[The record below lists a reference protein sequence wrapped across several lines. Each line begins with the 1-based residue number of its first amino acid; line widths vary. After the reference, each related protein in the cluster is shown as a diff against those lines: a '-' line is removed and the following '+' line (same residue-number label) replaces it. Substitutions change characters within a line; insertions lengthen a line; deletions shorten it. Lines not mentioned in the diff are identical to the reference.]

1 MKTKHLPLYLLICMS
16 AISGLASAQAPA
28 ITVKCNG
35 PIFNDCTARPGTPHA
50 YSMEMTNFPSC
61 SNGNS
66 CRFKWEVTNGIIAG
80 GSMVGSTSVLENDA
94 ANGITVVW
102 NNVSGNGTVK
112 VSSSPPASQT
122 SGCPSCPTLSATKTL
137 PIKNLGTTGTIK
149 VNGVAT
155 SGGLT
160 VPCGNTPITL
170 SVDPVANATTYSW
183 SLPAGWSGA
192 ANSNT
197 ITVTPSTNTQGN
209 IKVTASR
216 SDNTYLSSQS
226 PEINVSRPLPVL
238 SSITPAPGNPLSFCT
253 PSQTVSASASGVN
266 ADKFVWTPSG
276 GVRINGAATPQT
288 VAGSVSIS
296 AASSDG
302 SYTVKA
308 YSTACAIASA
318 NSLSKNVW
326 YGPATMN
333 SGTYETNGVTY
344 GLVEEGGGTPNPNA
358 LCYTG
363 PSYGG
368 VIKVNYS
375 RVLTRTW
382 SRDYSAPANVPWS
395 QNQYGGVDITF
406 QAANQ
411 EILFELNFGNNCNST
426 TKYFGFRSVNCFQ
439 ALTVFPNPSAQD
451 VITVQLDNV
460 ENEEAIPVQIALFSE
475 KSTEPV
481 RNVAAVDFFK
491 RKAFKD
497 KNKIEIDVKDLPR
510 GNYYLHVK
518 HAKLLNKGTE
528 KIRVILD

>member
-1 MKTKHLPLYLLICMS
+1 MKKQNLPLYFVICLLS
-16 AISGLASAQAPA
+16 ISGLANGQAPA
-28 ITVKCNG
+28 ITIKCNG
-35 PIFNDCTARPGTPHA
+35 PIFNDCNARPGTPHA

-61 SNGNS
+61 NDGSS
-66 CRFKWEVTNGIIAG
+66 CKFKWEVTNGIIAG
-80 GSMVGSTSVLENDA
+80 GSMQGSTSVLEGDA

-112 VSSSPPASQT
+112 VSSSVPAST
-122 SGCPSCPTLSATKTL
+122 TNGCPSCPTLSATKTL
-137 PIKNLGTTGTIK
+137 PIKNLGTAGTIK
-149 VNGVAT
+149 VNGVAI
-155 SGGLT
+155 SGSYT
-160 VPCGNTPITL
+160 VSCGNTPMTL

-183 SLPAGWSGA
+183 SLPGGWSGA

-197 ITVTPSTNTQGN
+197 ITVTPSTNTQGT

-216 SDNTYLSSQS
+216 SDNTYLSSAS
-226 PEINVSRPLPVL
+226 PVINVSRPLPVL
-238 SSITPAPGNPLSFCT
+238 SSITPAPGNPLSLCT
-253 PSQTVSASASGVN
+253 SSQTVTASATGVN
-266 ADKFVWTPSG
+266 ADKFVWIPTG
-276 GVRINGAATPQT
+276 GARINGASTQQ
-288 VAGSVSIS
+288 VVVGSVNIS

-302 SYTVKA
+302 SYTVSA
-308 YSTACAIASA
+308 YSTACAVAST
-318 NSLSKNVW
+318 NNLSKTVW

-333 SGTYETNGVTY
+333 SGTYETNGLTY

-382 SRDYSAPANVPWS
+382 ARDYSVPANVPWS

-411 EILFELNFGNNCNST
+411 EILFELSFGNNCNST
-426 TKYFGFRSVNCFQ
+426 SKYFGFRSVNCFQ

-460 ENEEAIPVQIALFSE
+460 ENEEVIPAQIALFSE

-481 RNVAAVDFFK
+481 RTVAAADFFK

-497 KNKIEIDVKDLPR
+497 NNKIEINVKDLPR

-518 HAKLLNKGTE
+518 HAKIVNKATE